1 MSVGIT
7 WLGHASVLLTHGDCN
22 VYVDPWKVAPTL
34 PKADLVLITHDH
46 YDHFS
51 PEDVKRVA
59 TAATRIIGP
68 MANPLC
74 TDRLKPGEAL
84 TIGAASVE
92 AVPAYN
98 IDKEFHPRAN
108 NWVGY
113 IVTLGGKRIYH
124 PGDTDRIP
132 EMQDVHA
139 DVVLMPVGGT
149 YTMDAQTAAQAA
161 GDLNPTLL
169 IPIHYGDIV
178 GSRHDAERFR
188 DACACPVRI
197 LQAGETVSVG

>member
-7 WLGHASVLLTHGDCN
+7 WLGHASVLLTYDGFN
-22 VYVDPWKVAPTL
+22 VYVDPWKVAPFL

-51 PEDVKRVA
+51 PVDVKRVA
-59 TAATRIIGP
+59 TEQTRIAGP
-68 MANPLC
+68 LAMPLI
-74 TDRLKPGEAL
+74 TDRLKPGDAL
-84 TIGAASVE
+84 TVGAASVE

-98 IDKEFHPRAN
+98 IDKAFHPRAN

-113 IVTLGGKRIYH
+113 IVTLGGQRIYH
-124 PGDTDRIP
+124 TGDTDRIP
-132 EMQDVHA
+132 EMQNLRA

-149 YTMDAQTAAQAA
+149 YTMDAQTASLAVN
-161 GDLNPTLL
+161 DLNPALV

-178 GSRHDAERFR
+178 GSRQDAEQFR
-188 DACACPVRI
+188 DYCACAVRI